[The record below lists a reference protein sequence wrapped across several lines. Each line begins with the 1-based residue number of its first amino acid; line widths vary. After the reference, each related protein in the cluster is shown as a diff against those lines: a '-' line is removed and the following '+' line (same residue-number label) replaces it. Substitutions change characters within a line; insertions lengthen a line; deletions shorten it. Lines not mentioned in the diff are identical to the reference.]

1 MLHAGGVMLDK
12 FLGFFSKDLA
22 IDLGTA
28 NTLVYVKGKGI
39 VLREPSVVAIDKDT
53 NTILA
58 VGEEAK
64 RMLGKTP
71 GNIVSIRPLRDGVI
85 TDFEVTEAMLAHFI
99 KKVHNRKSFVRP
111 RIVVAIPSGITQVE
125 KKAVIDSALSA
136 GAREVYLIEQPMAAA
151 IGAGLPVQEPVGNMI
166 VDIGGGTTEIAIISL
181 SGIVYSYS
189 LRIAGDELDEAIAQ
203 YIKKKHNLIIG
214 EKTAEKIKLEIASAH
229 PDADREGYVE
239 VKGRNLT
246 EGIPATVKITS
257 AEIREA
263 ITDTVSKIVSAVK
276 EALEKAPP
284 ELSAD
289 LAERGI
295 VLAGGGALLPG
306 LDRVIAEK
314 TKLPV
319 IIAEDPLTCV
329 VEGAGKVL
337 EHLPLLKRI
346 SVA

>member
-1 MLHAGGVMLDK
+1 MIDK
-12 FLGFFSKDLA
+12 ILGLFSKDMA

-28 NTLVYVKGKGI
+28 NTLVYIKGKGI
-39 VLREPSVVAIDKDT
+39 VLREPSVVAIDKER

-58 VGEEAK
+58 VGAEAK
-64 RMLGKTP
+64 KMLGKTP

-85 TDFEVTEAMLAHFI
+85 TDFEVTEAMLSYFI
-99 KKVHNRKSFVRP
+99 KRVHNRKSFVRP
-111 RIVVAIPSGITQVE
+111 RVVVAIPSGITQVE
-125 KKAVIDSALSA
+125 KKAVIDSSLSA

-166 VDIGGGTTEIAIISL
+166 VDIGGGTTEIALISL
-181 SGIVYSYS
+181 SGIVYSHS
-189 LRIAGDELDEAIAQ
+189 LRIAGDEIDEAIIN
-203 YIKKKHNLIIG
+203 YIKKKYNLIIG
-214 EKTAEKIKLEIASAH
+214 EKTAERIKIEMGSAH
-229 PDADREGYVE
+229 PDTDKEGYIE
-239 VKGRNLT
+239 VKGRNIT
-246 EGIPATVKITS
+246 EGIPDTVRITS
-257 AEIREA
+257 AEVREA
-263 ITDTVSKIVSAVK
+263 ISEAVSKIVVAVK

-306 LDRVIAEK
+306 LDKVIAEK

-329 VEGAGKVL
+329 VKGTGKVL
-337 EHLPLLKRI
+337 EHLSFLKRI

>member
-1 MLHAGGVMLDK
+1 MLDK
-12 FLGFFSKDLA
+12 ILGLFSKDLA

-28 NTLVYVKGKGI
+28 NTLVYVRGKGI
-39 VLREPSVVAIDKDT
+39 VLREPSVVAIDKDR
-53 NTILA
+53 NMILA

-64 RMLGKTP
+64 KMLGKTP

-85 TDFEVTEAMLAHFI
+85 TDFEVTEAMLSHFI

-181 SGIVYSYS
+181 SGIVYSHS
-189 LRIAGDELDEAIAQ
+189 LRIAGDEIDEAIIN
-203 YIKKKHNLIIG
+203 YVKKKHNLIIG
-214 EKTAEKIKLEIASAH
+214 EKTAEKIKIEMASAH
-229 PDADREGYVE
+229 PDTDKEGYME

-246 EGIPATVKITS
+246 EGIPSTIRITS
-257 AEIREA
+257 AEVREA
-263 ITDTVSKIVSAVK
+263 ISETVSKIVIAVK

-306 LDRVIAEK
+306 LDKVIAEK

-329 VEGAGKVL
+329 VKGTGKVL
-337 EHLPLLKRI
+337 DHLSLLKRI

>member
-1 MLHAGGVMLDK
+1 MLDK
-12 FLGFFSKDLA
+12 LLGFFSKDLA
-22 IDLGTA
+22 VDLGTA
-28 NTLVYVKGKGI
+28 NTLVYVRGRGI

-53 NTILA
+53 NSVLA

-64 RMLGKTP
+64 KMLGKTP

-85 TDFEVTEAMLAHFI
+85 TDFEVTEAMLSHFI
-99 KKVHNRKSFVRP
+99 KKVHNRKTFVRP
-111 RIVVAIPSGITQVE
+111 RVVVAIPSGITQVE

-181 SGIVYSYS
+181 SGIVYSHS
-189 LRIAGDELDEAIAQ
+189 LRIAGDEIDEAIVQ
-203 YIKKKHNLIIG
+203 YIKKKYNLIIG
-214 EKTAEKIKLEIASAH
+214 EKTAERIKIGLASAH
-229 PDADREGYVE
+229 PETDREGEME
-239 VKGRNLT
+239 VKGRDLT
-246 EGIPATVKITS
+246 EGVPSTVKVTS
-257 AEIREA
+257 GEIREA
-263 ITDTVSKIVSAVK
+263 ISETIYKIVITVK
-276 EALEKAPP
+276 ESLEKVPP

-306 LDRVIAEK
+306 LDRVISER
-314 TKLPV
+314 THLPV
-319 IIAEDPLTCV
+319 IVADDPLTCV

-337 EHLPLLKRI
+337 EHLSLLKRI